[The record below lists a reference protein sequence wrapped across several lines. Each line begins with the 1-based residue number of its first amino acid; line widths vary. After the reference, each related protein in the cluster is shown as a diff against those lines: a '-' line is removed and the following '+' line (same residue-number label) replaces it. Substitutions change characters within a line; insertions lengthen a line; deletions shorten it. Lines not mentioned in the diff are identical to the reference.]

1 MIGVLFLTF
10 SLAHAAGDDT
20 HRLVATLPAELAS
33 DDALMRAQSGLST
46 ALAAKGIACELENV
60 AQDDPHAG
68 SLRVILDAAAGDLG
82 SDGFHIVAQASR
94 PATIELRARE
104 ARGAIYAVNEL
115 ARLVRLQRWCPGD
128 ALELQRVPAFDF
140 RLCSLHD
147 NPGAARFATHWRDP
161 KVVLDAG
168 FNGMIVHGL
177 AGLCTYDDYDKRLYP
192 PGSAER
198 ETVLADRRR
207 VKRLIAEAKRNHLM
221 VFLNGDELCVP
232 KSALELYGDEI
243 LAPNAAPGRFL
254 LSPSK
259 PRVHAL
265 LRATFEELMQR
276 FPEVDGFQV
285 RTGEVYTQSEPTLFG
300 HTPTKGIDPTCADW
314 THEQKM
320 RALVDTITQVVC
332 VEHGKRFNLRMWGYY
347 NSAHSI
353 PEKWHAFSDE
363 LVPNPLRTF
372 SFKHVKTDYWR
383 WNPINPNFGEG
394 RHAQWAEFQMAREYE
409 GKGAFPNYL
418 GRYFAEGPTEIA
430 PSGGLKRLHELG
442 VRGAWCWA
450 RGGGWE
456 GPFPASEDWI
466 DLNVHAFARLLWN
479 PSEDPWRIARE
490 WCALEFGVAPDSKVA
505 DRFVEVQQISEDA
518 VLTSRYL
525 GTLISMGVLR
535 QGSGWTPDGN
545 WSRDDQIG
553 IAHEHPPAHML
564 YELLKT
570 DDKLHEAI
578 EERERGL
585 MLWRKL
591 VDHFDALV
599 REAGDVPRWREL
611 YHTALYGKALWDT
624 TNHTFIAGLKIYAAE
639 DRRGGDD
646 ILRDAR
652 EHLTA
657 AEKSWDEFLLTCTF
671 RGVATPYRELG
682 FSNEWIELEKRIAAL
697 GDASPTAPR

>member
-1 MIGVLFLTF
+1 MLRALLLLSFLASTPSGAQHVIATF
-10 SLAHAAGDDT
+10 
-20 HRLVATLPAELAS
+20 PAELAS
-33 DDALMRAQSGLST
+33 DDALLRAHERLRVALS
-46 ALAAKGIACELENV
+46 ANGFELEVGNG
-60 AQDDPHAG
+60 APADANAAA
-68 SLRVILDAAAGDLG
+68 LRVTIDAQAADLG
-82 SDGFHIVAQASR
+82 SDGFRIGATTSHPAS
-94 PATIELRARE
+94 IELRAHE
-104 ARGAIYAVNEL
+104 TRGAIYAVNEL
-115 ARLVRLQRWCPGD
+115 ARLAQLQRWRPGD
-128 ALELQRVPAFDF
+128 ALDLKRVPAFDF

-147 NPGAARFATHWRDP
+147 NPGAARFDTHWRDP

-192 PGSAER
+192 EGSAER
-198 ETVLADRRR
+198 GTVLADRRR

-221 VFLNGDELCVP
+221 VYLNGDELCVP

-265 LRATFEELMQR
+265 VRATFEELMQR

-300 HTPTKGIDPTCADW
+300 HTPTKGIDPTCENW

-353 PEKWHAFSDE
+353 PQMWHAFSDE
-363 LVPNPLRTF
+363 LAPNPLRTF

-430 PSGGLKRLHELG
+430 PSGGLKRLHALG

-466 DLNVHAFARLLWN
+466 DLNVHAFARLLWD
-479 PSEDPWRIARE
+479 PTEDPWSMPRE
-490 WCALEFGVAPDSKVA
+490 WCALEFGVALDSKVA
-505 DRFVEVQQISEDA
+505 DRFVEVQQLSEEA

-525 GTLISMGVLR
+525 GALISMGVLR

-570 DDKLHEAI
+570 DDKLREAI

-585 MLWRKL
+585 VLWRKL

-624 TNHTFIAGLKIYAAE
+624 TNHTFIAGLKIYAAQ
-639 DRRGGDD
+639 DGRGGDD
-646 ILRDAR
+646 ILNDAR

-671 RGVATPYRELG
+671 RGVATPYHELG
-682 FSNEWIELEKRIAAL
+682 FSNEWIELEKRLAAL
-697 GDASPTAPR
+697 DDGSLSRPR